1 MRISAPFQHLN
12 MTQSHSHMLC
22 IIYSWL
28 TVYKEVYSVQK
39 SVHLHYVC
47 KVALLTLNGNV
58 YNQITYWYPLHEIAS
73 YDLTVRGQC
82 AMNVCKSMWPRLLE
96 ETTNSYLYY
105 VHLNLQTSFKE
116 LNGGRKKNVS

>member
-1 MRISAPFQHLN
+1 
-12 MTQSHSHMLC
+12 
-22 IIYSWL
+22 
-28 TVYKEVYSVQK
+28 
-39 SVHLHYVC
+39 
-47 KVALLTLNGNV
+47 VALLTLNGNV